1 MALTVG
7 TNSYIDEVDAA
18 EYIAIEGL
26 DALTDAENSLIRATR
41 ALDRLFGQ
49 RFTGTKTLSTQA
61 LQFPRNGATTVPQEV
76 LDATVELAVMIESGT
91 NLYAQPDPLL
101 KSESV
106 SVGDISETRT
116 YRDTGY
122 STNFLYK
129 LEVILSPYLV
139 PTSGL
144 RFADVVR
151 G

>member
-7 TNSYIDEVDAA
+7 TNSYIDAAAAA
-18 EYIAIEGL
+18 EYIAVEGL
-26 DALTDAENSLIRATR
+26 DALTDAENSLIRATK

-49 RFTGTKTLSTQA
+49 RFTGAKTLSTQV
-61 LQFPRNGATTVPQEV
+61 LQFPRGGATAVPQEV
-76 LDATVELAVMIESGT
+76 LDATVELAVLLESGA
-91 NLYAQPDPLL
+91 NLYAQPAPLV

-106 SVGDISETRT
+106 SVGDITESKT

-129 LEVILSPYLV
+129 LEVILSPVLV